1 MIAKSFEIVYTFIV
15 VCVQHTTISELGIL
29 DSLYK
34 GEYTT

>member
-15 VCVQHTTISELGIL
+15 MCKYSTWLPELEFPIVNIE
-29 DSLYK
+29 